1 MKKIATVAMSCVL
14 TIGMLASVDTVRASS
29 AFDVLDS
36 NGVFTDGTL
45 STPLPVGA
53 TVQVI
58 WSADNAYAP
67 GIAGQLDSAGYL
79 ANASDYI
86 LFEGSSSILG
96 GWLGDLD
103 GSTTYTSANVGGNP
117 LPSGFV
123 YVRVFQDGTPTAG
136 EQYADS
142 SLVPVINQQTN
153 VPPDLV
159 DVVDIAPSSGVFPN
173 KTIAAIPEPSVLAF
187 CGIGSMLMAYR
198 RRKMQ
203 KA

>member
-1 MKKIATVAMSCVL
+1 
-14 TIGMLASVDTVRASS
+14 MLAGVENAGASS
-29 AFDVLDS
+29 SFDVLDS
-36 NGVFTDGTL
+36 NGVFTDATL
-45 STPLPVGA
+45 TTPLPIGA

-67 GIAGQLDSAGYL
+67 AIEGQLDAAGYL

-86 LFEGSSSILG
+86 LFQGSSSILG

-103 GSTTYTSANVGGNP
+103 GATTYTSANVGGNP

-123 YVRVFQDGTPTAG
+123 YVRVFQDGSPTGG
-136 EQYADS
+136 EFYADS
-142 SLVPVINQQTN
+142 TRIPVINQQTN
-153 VPPDLV
+153 VPADLS
-159 DVVDIAPSSGVFPN
+159 DVVDIAPSGGVFPN
-173 KTIAAIPEPSVLAF
+173 KVIAAVPEPSVLAF

-198 RRKMQ
+198 RKMK